1 MVGHLLLYHPA
12 VEMLERMAAQGELG
26 EVYYLNCQRVNLGQI
41 RRDENALWSLAPHD
55 LSVVGELLTEAP
67 VSVSARGGAY
77 IQAGVEDV
85 VFLNVKYPRDK
96 MAHVHVSWLD
106 AHKIRSV
113 MVVGSKKMAVFDDME
128 STEKVRIYDKGID
141 LPDFVPYDQAPT
153 LRFGDIVIPQL
164 RMSEPLRIE
173 CQHFVDCV
181 RDRERPR
188 TDGESGLRVVRI
200 LEAAQQSL
208 ARDGE
213 PVRL

>member
-1 MVGHLLLYHPA
+1 V
-12 VEMLERMAAQGELG
+12 Q
-26 EVYYLNCQRVNLGQI
+26 
-41 RRDENALWSLAPHD
+41 
-55 LSVVGELLTEAP
+55 
-67 VSVSARGGAY
+67 
-77 IQAGVEDV
+77 
-85 VFLNVKYPRDK
+85 
-96 MAHVHVSWLD
+96 VSWLD
-106 AHKIRSV
+106 AHNIRSV